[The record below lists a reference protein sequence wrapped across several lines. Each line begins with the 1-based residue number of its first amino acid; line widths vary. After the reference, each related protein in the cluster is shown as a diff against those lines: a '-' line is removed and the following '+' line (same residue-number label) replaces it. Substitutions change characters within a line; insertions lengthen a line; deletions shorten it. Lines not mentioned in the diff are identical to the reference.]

1 MVFTDGASND
11 NSATVQEAR
20 HLHRIADKTY
30 GFGIGSGIQENELR
44 QIASKPEYYAKM
56 TNFAELQDFA
66 RKFFGPQ
73 KGCATTK
80 RQGWDKIKECDYV
93 IFGR

>member
-20 HLHRIADKTY
+20 HLHSVADKTY

-66 RKFFGPQ
+66 RIFFGPQ

-80 RQGWDKIKECDYV
+80 RQGWDKIKEYDYGN
-93 IFGR
+93 FGR